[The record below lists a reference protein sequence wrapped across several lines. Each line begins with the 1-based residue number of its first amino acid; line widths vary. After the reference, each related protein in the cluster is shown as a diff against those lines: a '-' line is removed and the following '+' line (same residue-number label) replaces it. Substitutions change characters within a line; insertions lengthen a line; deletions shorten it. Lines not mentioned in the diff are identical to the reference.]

1 MYIQSQSHKSELYE
15 ARVIKQYK
23 CNTSTF
29 TLCGDSVNAMA
40 RTAHEEKLPRGWNDD
55 GLTCIIAI
63 GCAHQGAEHESG
75 FIHIVGT
82 SDI

>member
-1 MYIQSQSHKSELYE
+1 MNKHNIHITNAWFDKRPKS
-15 ARVIKQYK
+15 IK
-23 CNTSTF
+23 F
-29 TLCGDSVNAMA
+29 TLCGDSVNATA
-40 RTAHEEKLPRGWNDD
+40 RTAHEQKLPRDWSDD
-55 GLTCIIAI
+55 GLTCIISI

>member
-1 MYIQSQSHKSELYE
+1 M
-15 ARVIKQYK
+15 QYN
-23 CNTSTF
+23 CQGCDTIEMQHIHF
-29 TLCGDSVNAMA
+29 TLCGDSGNATA
-40 RTAHEEKLPRGWNDD
+40 WTAHEEKLPRDWNDD

-63 GCAHQGAEHESG
+63 GCAIQGAEHESR

>member
-1 MYIQSQSHKSELYE
+1 MV
-15 ARVIKQYK
+15 RVVTQQK
-23 CNTSTF
+23 CSTSTF
-29 TLCGDSVNAMA
+29 TSCGDSVNAMA
-40 RTAHEEKLPRGWNDD
+40 RTAHEEKLPRDWNDD

-63 GCAHQGAEHESG
+63 GCAHQRAERESG